1 MENLK
6 LYNAVRSVPQ
16 EAQKTIGAGKL
27 KGFTDINPMWR
38 IKKLTEIFGVCGFGW
53 TVDIIERWTDTIGS
67 QSFVSVKVALKVKL
81 NGQWS
86 EPIIGVGGSML
97 YGKGVGTDT
106 ISDEAW
112 KMAYTDAISIAC
124 KALGFGADIY
134 YAKDRTK
141 YNMVEDS
148 IQSASSQPQPQ
159 TRTDDDIIEQCTA
172 ALNRCST
179 QAGAN
184 TIWEAVKELQKSN
197 PKAFV
202 ALKKELA
209 IWKKNHSS
217 APVKSVAKKKSTTVS
232 SQPEEFPA
240 EYEFDPNNLPPYPEA

>member
-1 MENLK
+1 MDNVDNML
-6 LYNAVRSVPQ
+6 LYNQVRNVPE

-124 KALGFGADIY
+124 KSLGFAADIY

-141 YNMVEDS
+141 YDVTAEPNQAPAVTLETLKT
-148 IQSASSQPQPQ
+148 A
-159 TRTDDDIIEQCTA
+159 IEQCTTPEQVA
-172 ALNRCST
+172 EVWHKNKGFFANEQLNEFR
-179 QAGAN
+179 
-184 TIWEAVKELQKSN
+184 L
-197 PKAFV
+197 
-202 ALKKELA
+202 L
-209 IWKKNHSS
+209 
-217 APVKSVAKKKSTTVS
+217 VAKKGKALKEGEIPPP
-232 SQPEEFPA
+232 PEGLF
-240 EYEFDPNNLPPYPEA
+240 